1 MLLHV
6 GAFHLDVDSKQA
18 SPWHSL
24 APHTRLL
31 CALLIV
37 FAIALTPNGHWWT
50 WAIYGLALL
59 GLILLS
65 RVTLPVL
72 LKRVAVE
79 SVFIVVVLLG
89 SVFQGGGRVLW
100 AWGPLKIT
108 TVGLTILGSV
118 TLKALLSL
126 LILNV
131 LTLTTSIP
139 ALLNALLI
147 LRTPPLLVAI
157 LASMYRY
164 INVLIGE
171 FNAMRRA
178 AASRNL
184 MGSNRWHRLVVGNMM
199 GSLFIRTYERGERV
213 YQAMLARGYQ
223 GIPSVEKVP
232 KGGRRD
238 IVALTLTL
246 IVALLGQAIYLEPI
260 RKILSL

>member
-6 GAFHLDVDSKQA
+6 GAFHLDIDSKRMT
-18 SPWHSL
+18 PWHQL
-24 APHTRLL
+24 APHTRVLCTLL
-31 CALLIV
+31 FV
-37 FAIALTPNGHWWT
+37 FAIVLTPNGHWWT
-50 WAIYGLALL
+50 WGIYGLALL
-59 GLILLS
+59 SLVWLS

-79 SVFIVVVLLG
+79 SVFIFVVVLGTL
-89 SVFQGGGRVLW
+89 FRDGGRVIW

-118 TLKALLSL
+118 TLKGLLSL
-126 LILNV
+126 LLLNI

-139 ALLNALLI
+139 ALLNALVI

-178 AASRNL
+178 AVSRNL
-184 MGSNRWHRLVVGNMM
+184 MGSNRWQRLVVGNMI

-223 GIPSVEKVP
+223 GVPPVEKLP
-232 KGGRRD
+232 KGERRD
-238 IVALTLTL
+238 IVALTLTV
-246 IVALLGQAIYLEPI
+246 IVALVGQAVYLL
-260 RKILSL
+260 KS

>member
-6 GAFHLDVDSKQA
+6 GAFHLDIDSKKVTSWQK
-18 SPWHSL
+18 L
-24 APHTRLL
+24 APRTRILCTLL
-31 CALLIV
+31 LL
-37 FAIALTPNGHWWT
+37 FAIVLTPNGHWWT
-50 WAIYGLALL
+50 WAIYGLALV
-59 GLILLS
+59 GLILIS

-79 SVFIVVVLLG
+79 SLFISVVLLG
-89 SVFQGGGRVLW
+89 TLFRDGGQVLW

-108 TVGLTILGSV
+108 TVGLTVLGSV

-126 LILNV
+126 VLLNL

-139 ALLNALLI
+139 ALLNALVELK
-147 LRTPPLLVAI
+147 TPPLLVAI

-184 MGSNRWHRLVVGNMM
+184 MGSNRSSRLVVGNMM

-223 GIPSVEKVP
+223 GIPIVEKVP
-232 KGGRRD
+232 SGGQRD
-238 IVALTLTL
+238 ILALTLTVIL
-246 IVALLGQAIYLEPI
+246 AMIGQAVYL
-260 RKILSL
+260 L